1 MYCVPPIVTTMNLKS
16 IFVRLDEE
24 SLSKFL
30 SKSAFRVLKEMDKNL
45 VHLESLSNMVNNK
58 VPKAM
63 ILRDSN
69 MRNIIFNAMRKNEI
83 TPLLSNLGIEKYD
96 NPVKHLKSVS
106 FRKNSRNESILFDY
120 FKIERPTEQAIEH
133 EDISNAPE
141 PEHALFDYQ
150 YHTMKLI
157 EEHLDDKGRALLHM
171 PTGAGKTRTAMRI
184 VASYMLKHKSSFV
197 IWLAYNSELC
207 EQALY
212 EFHKTWE
219 SMGDRSGV
227 KTIRFFKNRNPDVL
241 LETKKHKGIFLV
253 AGLSKM
259 YNSATQNPNFLAK
272 LADRVDLVVIDE
284 AHQAIATTYKFIL
297 EQLVTKN
304 DRVRLLGLSA
314 TPGRT
319 IDSQKLAEF
328 FRYKKATISDNNP
341 VRFLINN
348 GYLSKPDTK
357 PLKYDMKNLTAKE
370 SKELAKAYDIPD
382 QILEKLAD
390 EEKRNLLIINTI
402 EDLITEKH
410 KRIIVFGATV
420 KHAQD
425 IAIIL
430 TARNHH
436 AFYVTAETPTHI
448 RKEILDDFL
457 RNDTNTKILC
467 NFSVLAMGFDAPKT
481 SAVVIARPTKSLVLY
496 SQMVGRATRGVNAG
510 GTPKCSIRTVID
522 SALKDSINAPDVF
535 LNWEDI
541 WK

>member
-1 MYCVPPIVTTMNLKS
+1 MYCVPSIVKTMNLQS
-16 IFVRLDEE
+16 ILVRLDEE

-45 VHLESLSNMVNNK
+45 VRLESLSNMVNNK

-69 MRNIIFNAMRKNEI
+69 MRNIIFNAMRENEI
-83 TPLLSNLGIEKYD
+83 MPLLSNLEIEKHD
-96 NPVKHLKSVS
+96 NPAKHLQSVS
-106 FRKNSRNESILFDY
+106 FRKNSRNEGILFDY
-120 FKIERPTEQAIEH
+120 FEVEPPIEQTVEQEDVSDAPT
-133 EDISNAPE
+133 

-150 YHTMKLI
+150 YDTMKLI
-157 EEHLDDKGRALLHM
+157 EEYLDDEGRALLHM

-197 IWLAYNSELC
+197 IWLAYNPELC

-219 SMGDRSGV
+219 YVGDRSGV
-227 KTIRFFKNRNPDVL
+227 KTIRFFKNKNPNVL

-259 YNSATQNPNFLAK
+259 YNNSAQNPNFLAK

-284 AHQAIATTYKFIL
+284 AHQAIAATYKFVL

-319 IDSQKLAEF
+319 SDSQKLAEF
-328 FRYKKATISDNNP
+328 FRHKKATINNNDP
-341 VRFLINN
+341 VGFLINS

-357 PLKYDMKNLTAKE
+357 PLKYNMKDLTAKE
-370 SKELAKAYDIPD
+370 SKELAMAYDMPD
-382 QILEKLAD
+382 QLLEKLAD
-390 EEKRNLLIINTI
+390 EEKRNMLIINTI
-402 EDLITEKH
+402 EDLITEQH

-425 IAIIL
+425 LAIIL

-457 RNDTNTKILC
+457 HNDTDTKILC
-467 NFSVLAMGFDAPKT
+467 NFGVLAMGFDAPKT

-496 SQMVGRATRGVNAG
+496 SQMVGRATRGINAG

-541 WK
+541 WR